1 MLFQQ
6 AGLSTSKASFL
17 ASGVSAILIFVTT
30 IPAVIYSDRIG
41 RRPSTLWGG
50 FILSA
55 SMALIGSLYASESVH
70 ESYGAGRWV
79 VVVMIYVF
87 TVCYCMSKLVTELL
101 KLVGLLLIS
110 LFQAWAV
117 GVKVFASEI
126 QPIATRAT
134 ATSLAQSANCVSLPI
149 ILQIQVQQIILLS
162 GPSSGIV
169 LIMSR

>member
-41 RRPSTLWGG
+41 RRASTLWGG

-55 SMALIGSLYASESVH
+55 SMALIGSLYASRSVH

-79 VVVMIYVF
+79 VVVTIYLF
-87 TVCYCMSKLVTELL
+87 TVCYATSKLVAELL
-101 KLVGLLLIS
+101 KLVGPLLTP

-117 GVKVFASEI
+117 GVKIFASEI

-134 ATSLAQSANCVSLPI
+134 ATSLAQSANCVSLLFPLHTQGPI
-149 ILQIQVQQIILLS
+149 DIFALWHISKTLY
-162 GPSSGIV
+162 
-169 LIMSR
+169 